1 MRIEKVKIII
11 LPLTKKLETLIWSRQ
26 ISFEMARRVIFI
38 CWSVF
43 MQNTHKKH
51 PLVRVSDALDFVT
64 WAFAAGFVSQY
75 VMKMFMYKDKA
86 IWGYKDA
93 TLESKAIKIQ

>member
-1 MRIEKVKIII
+1 
-11 LPLTKKLETLIWSRQ
+11 
-26 ISFEMARRVIFI
+26 
-38 CWSVF
+38 

-51 PLVRVSDALDFVT
+51 PLVRVSDAFAFVT
-64 WAFAAGFVSQY
+64 WAFAAGFVSQH
-75 VMKMFMYKDKA
+75 VMKRFMYKDKA